1 MKKRQLTIL
10 FSMTVI
16 IILIVSL
23 SVLLKNGS
31 DKPTPFHYT
40 FTIVNVYPHDE
51 DAFTQGLVFENG
63 TFYESTGIYDYST
76 LRQVELETGKV
87 LRIYSLPS
95 EFFGE
100 GLTIFDNRII
110 QLTWKS
116 NQGFIYDKET
126 FNLLQEF
133 DYPTEGWGITHNGSQ
148 LIMSDGT
155 ASLFFLD
162 PETFTITGQIEVY
175 DNGPVTQ
182 LNELEYIQG
191 KVYANIWKEN
201 RIAMI
206 NPQTGKV
213 TGWID
218 LTGLLDLE
226 SENSENVL
234 NGIAYDKDE
243 DRLFVT
249 GKMWPYLFEIDLIL
263 KE

>member
-1 MKKRQLTIL
+1 
-10 FSMTVI
+10 
-16 IILIVSL
+16 
-23 SVLLKNGS
+23 
-31 DKPTPFHYT
+31 
-40 FTIVNVYPHDE
+40 
-51 DAFTQGLVFENG
+51 
-63 TFYESTGIYDYST
+63 
-76 LRQVELETGKV
+76 
-87 LRIYSLPS
+87 
-95 EFFGE
+95 
-100 GLTIFDNRII
+100 
-110 QLTWKS
+110 
-116 NQGFIYDKET
+116 
-126 FNLLQEF
+126 
-133 DYPTEGWGITHNGSQ
+133 
-148 LIMSDGT
+148 MSDGT

-175 DNGPVTQ
+175 DTGPVTQ

-206 NPQTGKV
+206 NPQTGQV

-226 SENSENVL
+226 DYDPDNVL

>member
-1 MKKRQLTIL
+1 MKKLHLTLLLSII
-10 FSMTVI
+10 VI
-16 IILIVSL
+16 IILSISL
-23 SVLLKNGS
+23 SILLNNGS
-31 DKPTPFHYT
+31 NIPTPFHYT
-40 FTIVNVYPHDE
+40 FTIINVYPHDVN
-51 DAFTQGLVFENG
+51 AFTQGLFFENG
-63 TFYESTGIYDYST
+63 TFYESTGIYNNST

-100 GLTIFDNRII
+100 GLTVFGNRIV

-126 FNLLQEF
+126 FNLLQVF
-133 DYPTEGWGITHNGSQ
+133 DYPTEGWGITYNGSQ

-155 ASLFFLD
+155 ASLYFLD
-162 PETFTITGQIEVY
+162 PETFIITGQVEVY
-175 DNGPVTQ
+175 DTGPVTK

-191 KVYANIWKEN
+191 KVYANIWKEDK
-201 RIAMI
+201 IAII
-206 NPQTGKV
+206 NPQTGQV

-218 LTGLLDLE
+218 LTDLIDLE
-226 SENSENVL
+226 DYDSDNVL
-234 NGIAYDKDE
+234 NGIAYDKEE

-249 GKMWPYLFEIDLIL
+249 GKRWPHLFEIDLIL